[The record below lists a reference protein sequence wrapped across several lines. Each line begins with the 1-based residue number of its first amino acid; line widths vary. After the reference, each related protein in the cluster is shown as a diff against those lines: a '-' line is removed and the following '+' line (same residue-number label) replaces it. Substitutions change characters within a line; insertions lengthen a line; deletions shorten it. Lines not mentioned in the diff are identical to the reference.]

1 MANSERIDWRRAQR
15 GRVTIDSGQLHEGFL
30 RHRNFRWAKI
40 ALTISIIA
48 VLAYAL
54 IDQTPRA
61 SGGTWFGYLLG
72 TVGVGLILWLTLLG
86 LRKRAIT
93 PGRWSLKAWTSA
105 HVYLGLSL
113 VVIATLH
120 TGFMFGWNVHT
131 LAYALMMVVIGSG
144 LYGIA
149 VYDRLPA
156 ALSSNRGELTQRQ
169 MLDNIA
175 AIDRQ
180 LHDAALPLGGDEA
193 SIVQGSIDGT
203 RLGGGLVERLSGRA
217 RHCGNRRALDAFAAL
232 LPAATGERADRLH
245 KIVTLFE
252 RKEAALGLARRHISI
267 RARLEVWLFVHVP
280 ATFALIAAL
289 IAHVVSVF
297 FYW

>member
-1 MANSERIDWRRAQR
+1 MASSDRIDWRRAQP
-15 GRVTIDSGQLHEGFL
+15 GRTTIDSGQLHESFL
-30 RHRNFRWAKI
+30 RHRNFRWAKV
-40 ALTISIIA
+40 ALTICAIA
-48 VLAYAL
+48 IMAYAFV
-54 IDQTPRA
+54 DQTPRA
-61 SGGTWFGYLLG
+61 GGGTWLGYLLG
-72 TVGVGLILWLTLLG
+72 SVGVGLILWLTLLG
-86 LRKRAIT
+86 YRKRAIT

-113 VVIATLH
+113 VVIGTLH
-120 TGFMFGWNVHT
+120 TGFQFGWNVHT
-131 LAYALMMVVIGSG
+131 LAYALMLIVIGSG

-149 VYDRLPA
+149 VYDTLPA
-156 ALSSNRGELTQRQ
+156 ALSNNRGEVTQRQ

-175 AIDRQ
+175 SIDRQ
-180 LHDAALPLGGDEA
+180 LHDAALPLAGDEA
-193 SIVQGSIDGT
+193 AIVQGSIDGT
-203 RLGGGLVERLSGRA
+203 RLGGGVTERLTGRA
-217 RHCGNRRALDAFAAL
+217 RNCGNRRALDAFAAL
-232 LPAATGERADRLH
+232 LPAATGERAERLH
-245 KIVTLFE
+245 KIILLFE